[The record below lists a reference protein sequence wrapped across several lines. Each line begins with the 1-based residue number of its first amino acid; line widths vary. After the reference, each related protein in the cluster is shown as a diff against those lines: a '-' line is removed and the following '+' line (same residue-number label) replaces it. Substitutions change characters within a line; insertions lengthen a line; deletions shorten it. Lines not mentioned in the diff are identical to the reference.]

1 MTKEDLLSGKPFWYA
16 KSGPVTI
23 RQEGKAFP
31 YTGQL
36 ELIKQALPLTFLDK
50 KLVDKKGNEFCEV
63 IIVSGPEAICG
74 QFMYCFKKEYGRFMI
89 YFRELSLTPQSKE
102 NE

>member
-1 MTKEDLLSGKPFWYA
+1 MTKEDLLANQPFWYA
-16 KSGPVTI
+16 KSAPVII

-36 ELIKQALPLTFLDK
+36 ELIRQALPLTYSNKKLLDK
-50 KLVDKKGNEFCEV
+50 NGNEFCE
-63 IIVSGPEAICG
+63 IIIISGPEAIHG

-89 YFRELSLTPQSKE
+89 KFRELSLTPPKE